1 MIHKI
6 DQPTG
11 ASSVQGAIKVLL
23 DRDFVTSE
31 EGYYQLSDKFF
42 AQYLLS

>member
-6 DQPTG
+6 DQPTNPFL
-11 ASSVQGAIKVLL
+11 I
-23 DRDFVTSE
+23 